1 MSDRKFKNANELT
14 QYLLSGNANLRF
26 TLEQR
31 LGYLEEM
38 IYSLQDQVNNLMNY
52 IQHDVN
58 DSELF
63 QMGDGK

>member
-1 MSDRKFKNANELT
+1 MSEKKFKNANELT

-38 IYSLQDQVNNLMNY
+38 IYSLQEQVNNINNFINEGLEDE
-52 IQHDVN
+52 IQGRF
-58 DSELF
+58 L
-63 QMGDGK
+63 